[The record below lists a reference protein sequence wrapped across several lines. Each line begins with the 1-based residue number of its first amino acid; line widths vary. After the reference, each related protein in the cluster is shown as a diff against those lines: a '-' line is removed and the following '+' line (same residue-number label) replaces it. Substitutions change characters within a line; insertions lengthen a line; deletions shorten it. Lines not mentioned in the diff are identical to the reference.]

1 MSMVRLIAGALAA
14 VALAAVTA
22 ATVGFDA
29 LGPWGQLGLVAL
41 MALVVSA
48 FAPGYFYR
56 GEPLRRRR
64 RTR

>member
-1 MSMVRLIAGALAA
+1 MRMVRLIAGALAA
-14 VALAAVTA
+14 VALAAIIAVTM
-22 ATVGFDA
+22 GFDA

-56 GEPLRRRR
+56 GESLRRRGR
-64 RTR
+64 VR